1 MVGSILFKLFE
12 GLIFCFVFWVGL
24 APSAAEDKTSSSSVS
39 YVVGVTEPSEEID
52 LAFPEV
58 GILAEIAVEEGD
70 EVAAGELLAR
80 LDSRIYENRE
90 KIATLKAKS
99 EAAIRSA
106 TATLEMREKRLEQLE
121 ELGLGRVSPDEL
133 ARAKVDRESAK
144 ATLDLAMESAEQAK
158 VELHA
163 VLIQLDRR
171 RLISPIAG
179 VVTRIYRDV
188 AESVAGVETRVVT
201 VVNLE
206 SLVIVVHIDVGEF
219 EGIKQGDVLRVES
232 LATADE
238 AERFEAT
245 VSFVSPVIDASSR
258 TRRVKLALDNSDGRH
273 ISGGK
278 YRVFLE

>member
-24 APSAAEDKTSSSSVS
+24 APSAAEDKPSSSSVS

-106 TATLEMREKRLEQLE
+106 TATLEMRE
-121 ELGLGRVSPDEL
+121 
-133 ARAKVDRESAK
+133 
-144 ATLDLAMESAEQAK
+144 
-158 VELHA
+158 
-163 VLIQLDRR
+163 
-171 RLISPIAG
+171 
-179 VVTRIYRDV
+179 
-188 AESVAGVETRVVT
+188 
-201 VVNLE
+201 
-206 SLVIVVHIDVGEF
+206 
-219 EGIKQGDVLRVES
+219 
-232 LATADE
+232 
-238 AERFEAT
+238 
-245 VSFVSPVIDASSR
+245 
-258 TRRVKLALDNSDGRH
+258 
-273 ISGGK
+273 
-278 YRVFLE
+278 